1 MSIVL
6 HGQRETKK
14 KSTMS
19 DYFYTPTE
27 INNSKLNGLEKVY
40 PTLKKEWDAYSSQIE
55 WRDFTDYQERTIQH
69 SNQGHEIDGNAF
81 NTAPIA
87 TDNSKWSIAP
97 LFYNDQPY
105 TRNTNLLP
113 RLRKTMLWLGE
124 TKYVGMVKL
133 APDAGLGWHYDPDPN
148 LDTKRF
154 RCQLPFVSSICSLSV
169 QNEYRPLT
177 EGKLLIF
184 QSSARHKVQN
194 DGDSDR
200 ISLIFDV
207 FRKGAGIL

>member
-1 MSIVL
+1 MS
-6 HGQRETKK
+6 
-14 KSTMS
+14 S
-19 DYFYTPTE
+19 DFFYTPDE
-27 INNSKLNGLEKVY
+27 VENGKLRGLEKIY
-40 PTLKKEWDAYSSQIE
+40 PTLKKEWEEYSSQIE
-55 WRDFTDYQERTIQH
+55 WRDFTDYQERTISH

-87 TDNSKWSIAP
+87 TSSSKWSIAP

-105 TRNTNLLP
+105 TRNTELLP

-124 TKYVGMVKL
+124 TMYVGMVKL
-133 APDAGLGWHYDPDPN
+133 APDAGLGWHYDPDP
-148 LDTKRF
+148 DKFIRRF
-154 RCQLPFVSSICSLSV
+154 RCQLPFVSSICTLSV
-169 QNEYRPLT
+169 QSEFRPLT

-194 DGDSDR
+194 MGDSDR
-200 ISLIFDV
+200 ISLIFDI

>member
-1 MSIVL
+1 MS
-6 HGQRETKK
+6 
-14 KSTMS
+14 S
-19 DYFYTPTE
+19 DFFYTTDE
-27 INNSKLNGLEKVY
+27 GIINNGKLKGLEKIY
-40 PTLKKEWDAYSSQIE
+40 PTLKKEWEEYSSQIE
-55 WRDFTDYQERTIQH
+55 WRDFTDYQERTIKY
-69 SNQGHEIDGNAF
+69 SSQGHEIDCNAF
-81 NTAPIA
+81 YTAPIA
-87 TDNSKWSIAP
+87 TENSKWSIAP
-97 LFYNDQPY
+97 LFYNDQQY

-113 RLRKTMLWLGE
+113 KLRKTMLWLGE

-169 QNEYRPLT
+169 QSEYRPLT

-200 ISLIFDV
+200 ISLIFDI
-207 FRKGAGIL
+207 FRKGGGIL

>member
-27 INNSKLNGLEKVY
+27 INNSKLDGLEKVY

-81 NTAPIA
+81 STAPIA
-87 TDNSKWSIAP
+87 TSSSKWSIAP
-97 LFYNDQPY
+97 LFFNDQPY

-148 LDTKRF
+148 QNTKRF
-154 RCQLPFVSSICSLSV
+154 RCQLPFVSSISTLSV
-169 QNEYRPLT
+169 QSEYRPLT

-194 DGDSDR
+194 MGDSDR